1 MKGANETMNRNTLGL
16 LTLAMLAV
24 VSVVSAAPAYRIGS
38 DAVLNLVSSGVTY
51 YDSAGN
57 TYAVIT
63 RDNPF
68 VGLRLFAE
76 YAPFQVVRIK
86 VALAEA
92 RFLLTGGTG
101 WLLLPELGGEVAIEP
116 PRKGRFA
123 PYLWFGGS
131 IVSYT
136 LPANNGLQ
144 FVNGQGSH
152 LRAGLGA
159 RYAITPRVRLSS
171 ELFILSRDVYTSYD
185 PTLGAVVTD
194 VTEAVAVNEVRPGVA
209 YTLK

>member
-1 MKGANETMNRNTLGL
+1 MESNGAKGANETMKRNTLGPL
-16 LTLAMLAV
+16 MLALLAG
-24 VSVVSAAPAYRIGS
+24 VSVASAAPAYRIGS

-101 WLLLPELGGEVAIEP
+101 
-116 PRKGRFA
+116 
-123 PYLWFGGS
+123 
-131 IVSYT
+131 
-136 LPANNGLQ
+136 
-144 FVNGQGSH
+144 
-152 LRAGLGA
+152 
-159 RYAITPRVRLSS
+159 
-171 ELFILSRDVYTSYD
+171 
-185 PTLGAVVTD
+185 
-194 VTEAVAVNEVRPGVA
+194 
-209 YTLK
+209 